1 MAKKDTVAKTIDVT
15 NKKAGFE
22 YFFLEKYVAGLVLT
36 GTEIKSIRLNKFSFV
51 DSYCLF
57 LQDGLYI
64 RGMNIS
70 KYEQGTYNNHEP
82 VRDRKLLLEKK
93 EIKRLLEKLKDQGNT
108 IIPSRLFIAENGL
121 AKLEIALGRGK
132 KLYDK
137 RDTIKERDLSR
148 ERE

>member
-1 MAKKDTVAKTIDVT
+1 MAKKETIAKTIDVT

-22 YFFLEKYVAGLVLT
+22 YFFLEKYTAGIVLT
-36 GTEIKSIRLNKFSFV
+36 GTEIKSVRLNKFSFV

-57 LQDGLYI
+57 LADGLYV

-82 VRDRKLLLEKK
+82 VRDRKLLLQKK
-93 EIKRLLEKLKDQGNT
+93 ELKRLTEKLKDQGNT
-108 IIPSRLFIAENGL
+108 IIPSRMFIAENGL

-132 KLYDK
+132 KMYDK
-137 RDTIKERDLSR
+137 RETIKERDLSR
-148 ERE
+148 ERD